1 MSKQPELSVAII
13 FKNEIRCLER
23 CLKSIQRLKERIS
36 CELVMADTGATDG
49 SREIAERYADVLFDF
64 PWIND
69 FAAARNAV
77 LDRCTGR
84 WVLTIDCD
92 EWLEDTD
99 GLIRFLG
106 DKISENCEVTSI
118 IQRNYYTA
126 ALENYGDVLV
136 PRMMRL
142 AAKPCYRGAIHEVP
156 TFPIPDT
163 AVRSAALRSLIL
175 HHDGYVM
182 FNDGSEE
189 GAAKRR
195 RNLEPIRRDMAER
208 PDDLRVLNQFLDV
221 GVGEPDLFEVLRRA
235 IPLAAEAES
244 ERGAVLLRN
253 AVRFAYMSELPEF
266 EDWARLAREKYPDS
280 PYTRIDVATLTCVY
294 YFDAKDYRRAAE
306 YGEAY
311 MRAYRAYQRDE
322 KATLQLG
329 AGILNTANAYA
340 AQECAV
346 RLSIAYR
353 KLGDYER
360 AYAKLKGIDWTALSL
375 NMTHMALASIVRLYM
390 EFGCEVTLLMRAM
403 WDGINVEKPTPEKAA
418 ARRAAFLEGAEGLLH
433 LVRTGAEEGVPDR
446 RPADVL
452 IPLAGYCAP
461 GNMAA
466 LARAETVED
475 ADNLLAAI
483 EDPTRIPDA
492 TFVHALKLG
501 AEFPIPDKVLTP
513 DQMAS
518 LAGKLASDPP
528 FLREAAK
535 FAASAAQTEQEVMWA
550 YALARTVLHISG
562 VDMADAKSQPKA
574 EEP

>member
-1 MSKQPELSVAII
+1 MNRPELSVAII

-23 CLKSIQRLKERIS
+23 CLKSIQRLKERVS

-49 SREIAERYADVLFDF
+49 SRAVAERYADVLIDF

-106 DKISENCEVTSI
+106 DRLSETYEAAAV

-136 PRMMRL
+136 TRMMRM
-142 AAKPCYRGAIHEVP
+142 AAKPRYRGAIHEYP
-156 TFPIPDT
+156 TFPIPDADIKVT
-163 AVRSAALRSLIL
+163 ALQSLIL
-175 HHDGYVM
+175 QHDGYVM
-182 FNDGSEE
+182 LNDGSEE

-195 RNLEPIRRDMAER
+195 RNLEPIRRDLAER
-208 PDDLRVLNQFLDV
+208 PDDLRVLTQFIETAS
-221 GVGEPDLFEVLRRA
+221 GEPDFLEVLNRA
-235 IPLAAEAES
+235 VLLAAEAGE
-244 ERGAVLLRN
+244 ERGAALLRD
-253 AVRFAYMSELPEF
+253 AVRWAYLNDGSEC
-266 EDWARLAREKYPDS
+266 EDWARLARERYSDS
-280 PYTRIDVATLTCVY
+280 PYTRIDIAFLMFGY
-294 YFDAKDYRRAAE
+294 YFDKRDFQQAVE
-306 YGEAY
+306 CGEAY
-311 MRAYRAYQRDE
+311 LRAYRAYRRND
-322 KATLQLG
+322 KAVLRLAVG
-329 AGILNTANAYA
+329 VLSYANEYS

-346 RLSIAYR
+346 QLSTAYR
-353 KLGDYER
+353 KLGDGER
-360 AYAKLKGIDWTALSL
+360 AYAKLKGIDWTAL
-375 NMTHMALASIVRLYM
+375 NPRTTHMALASIVRLYM

-475 ADNLLAAI
+475 TDNLLAAI